1 MSAQQ
6 HIHNI
11 FAEAHEEQQH
21 DETGAN
27 SVYRSYDRA
36 VADNAEEAAAATIAT
51 GDKTAEESIPP
62 PAIPPVT
69 NLYNGSVMPHA
80 QMLLQAAAGTTGT
93 MPYSMEDQTN
103 NNQLSRPSMN
113 LFHAAEDAYVQHI
126 ADLHAANQY
135 STVDQSAMTN
145 HDHNN
150 AAAASDLGG
159 PIAAPTLPPLYPKNI
174 GMPETI
180 IPSKWLTRYNE
191 LKRYKQDNGDCCVP
205 QDSPQHKQL
214 SAWVRTQKQQY
225 KLMKEGKHCHMSQAR
240 VELLNEIDFEWS
252 GAKREQFW
260 KDRYNELVL
269 FHSKHDHTRVPE
281 KYPAAPKLHSWVSLQ
296 RRQLKLRKEG
306 KKNKL
311 TDERLKLLE
320 VLGIEHQI
328 RNTATWM
335 DRFAEL
341 KGKLFVVSLRTIP
354 HLSHCSHTPY
364 IYILTLFYLEY
375 KEKHGDC
382 NVPQKYGDNP
392 SLGRWVDN
400 QKTQHQKLY
409 EGKTTHL
416 TIERIQLLAGIGF
429 DFRPVKKDKE
439 K

>member
-6 HIHNI
+6 HVHNI
-11 FAEAHEEQQH
+11 FAETHDEQQH
-21 DETGAN
+21 DEADAN
-27 SVYRSYDRA
+27 NDVAYRSYENRP
-36 VADNAEEAAAATIAT
+36 VAEAAAAGTTNNT
-51 GDKTAEESIPP
+51 GTAAEEGIPP

-69 NLYNGSVMPHA
+69 NLYNAAQSVGGSVMPHA
-80 QMLLQAAAGTTGT
+80 QMLLQAAAGGGRQLLTTTTTTTAGT
-93 MPYSMEDQTN
+93 MPYSVVAQPPN
-103 NNQLSRPSMN
+103 NHQLPRPPMN
-113 LFHAAEDAYVQHI
+113 IFDAAEDAYAQHI
-126 ADLHAANQY
+126 ADLHAASQY
-135 STVDQSAMTN
+135 ATVDATAP
-145 HDHNN
+145 
-150 AAAASDLGG
+150 AAAANNENSNDVTTDDVGG
-159 PIAAPTLPPLYPKNI
+159 PIAAPTLPPIYPKNI

-180 IPSKWLTRYNE
+180 IPTKWLTRYNE
-191 LKRYKQDNGDCCVP
+191 LKRYKQVHGDCCVP
-205 QDSPQHKQL
+205 QDAPQHKQL

-225 KLMKEGKHCHMSQAR
+225 KLMKEGKHCHMSQPR

-252 GAKREQFW
+252 GVKRDQFW
-260 KDRYNELVL
+260 KDRYNELVQ
-269 FHSKHDHTRVPE
+269 FHSKHEHTRVPE
-281 KYPAAPKLHSWVSLQ
+281 KYSAAPQLHSWVSLQ

-311 TDERLKLLE
+311 SDERLKLLE
-320 VLGIEHQI
+320 VLGMEHQI

-335 DRFAEL
+335 DRFKEL
-341 KGKLFVVSLRTIP
+341 K
-354 HLSHCSHTPY
+354 
-364 IYILTLFYLEY
+364 EY

-400 QKTQHQKLY
+400 QKTQHKKLY
-409 EGKTTHL
+409 DGKTTHL